1 MIMFIRFRADNGPVG
16 QMGQHI
22 RVGHVGHWSV
32 PVIRWPILHSS
43 GIPRDFLVQWKPATA
58 VELTL

>member
-32 PVIRWPILHSS
+32 PVIRWPILLIRYPTWFS
-43 GIPRDFLVQWKPATA
+43 GSMKTSNGSRTYF
-58 VELTL
+58 